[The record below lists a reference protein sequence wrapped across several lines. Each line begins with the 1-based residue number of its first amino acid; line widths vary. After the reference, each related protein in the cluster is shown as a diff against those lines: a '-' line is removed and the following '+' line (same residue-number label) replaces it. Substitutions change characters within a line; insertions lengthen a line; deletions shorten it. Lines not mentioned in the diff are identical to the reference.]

1 LSKTG
6 AAAVAGTVL
15 IVVSLFL
22 IVFGLSSFNH
32 FGSPPD
38 RGLPPEPPP
47 HFTIRISDAVNLTD
61 AFEQNGNIFTLKRD
75 VVNYTVS
82 IEKSNIIIDGA
93 GHTLQGLPWE
103 NSFTA
108 NNGLEANHV
117 NNVVIRNLTITG
129 FETGIYMGENS
140 GIAITDCNITACHG
154 QPAVR
159 FWDSSGC
166 IMTRNRVTGNE
177 NGGVDVWSGTDNEVL
192 GNFVANNQGVGLFLS
207 ESSSITL
214 RNNTFLNNT
223 LNLVGI
229 SENETIDAS
238 NTVDGKPIC
247 CWRFVQNAAV
257 PADAGL
263 VFLYNCQNITIQNL
277 NLTHN
282 QAAITLFQTN
292 GCTIAQNNLSNNN
305 YAVAAMWSSNNLI
318 DGNHIVNNLKGGVK
332 ITNSSNEYI
341 ITHNLFVG
349 NQGHGVYGY
358 DSNLNTVNNN
368 TFTGNI
374 WFGVEFHNGQ
384 NNVITDNDFFSNG
397 AGIQDGGGG
406 IDLIGC
412 TGNMVVGNLFQEND
426 GFGVR
431 VSASPNSTFYHNTFI
446 DNKVASGLQVSNPWF
461 DGAESGAWDNGKEG
475 NYWSYYTTRYPDA
488 REIDSTGI
496 GNTAFYI
503 NDGNIDHYPLT
514 VPFRR

>member
-15 IVVSLFL
+15 IVVSLFF

-47 HFTIRISDAVNLTD
+47 RFTIHISDAVNLTD
-61 AFEQNGNIFTLKRD
+61 AIVQNGNVFTFTKEIE
-75 VVNYTVS
+75 NYTVS
-82 IEKSNIIIDGA
+82 VEKSNIIIDGA
-93 GHTLQGLPWE
+93 GHTLKGLPWE

-108 NNGLEANHV
+108 NNGLEVDHV

-129 FETGIYMGENS
+129 FETGIYVGDNS
-140 GIAITDCNITACHG
+140 GIAIKDCNITSCHG

-159 FWDSSGC
+159 FWNSSGC
-166 IMTRNRVTGNE
+166 NMTRNRVTGNA
-177 NGGVDVWSGTDNEVL
+177 NGGVDVWRGTGNEVL
-192 GNFVANNQGVGLFLS
+192 GNFIADNQGVGLFLS
-207 ESSSITL
+207 ESSTINL
-214 RNNTFLNNT
+214 RNNAFLNNT
-223 LNLVGI
+223 LNLTGI
-229 SENETIDAS
+229 SENENIDAS
-238 NTVDGKPIC
+238 NTVDGKPVC
-247 CWRFVQNAAV
+247 YWRFIQNAAV
-257 PADAGL
+257 PTDAGL
-263 VFLYNCQNITIQNL
+263 VFLYNCKNITVQNL
-277 NLTHN
+277 TLTHN
-282 QAAITLFQTN
+282 QAAITLFQTE
-292 GCTIAQNNLSNNN
+292 GCTIAQNNLSNND
-305 YAVAAMWSSNNLI
+305 YAVTAMWSSNNFI
-318 DGNHIVNNLKGGVK
+318 EGNNITNNLKGGVK
-332 ITNSSNEYI
+332 ITNSSNDYT
-341 ITHNLFVG
+341 ITHNMFAG

-384 NNVITDNDFFSNG
+384 NNVITDNDFSANG

-412 TGNMVVGNLFQEND
+412 TGNMVEGNLFQKND
-426 GFGVR
+426 GFGIR
-431 VSASPNSTFYHNTFI
+431 ISASPNSTFYHNNFI
-446 DNKVASGLQVSNPWF
+446 DNKVTSGLQVSNPWF
-461 DGAESGAWDNGKEG
+461 DGAESDAWDNGKEG
-475 NYWSYYTTRYPDA
+475 NWSDYTTRYPYA
-488 REIDSTGI
+488 KEIDSTGI